1 MIMILIMN
9 YRCTVNPQL
18 IIRYD
23 FKHIFT
29 YRMLYHIMAY
39 YDTDSRR
46 VFIDKHDII
55 IKYGSNKKS
64 VDSAI
69 AELINNKII
78 EPYNYYKNQYKINDK
93 VFVNFVNGLT
103 K

>member
-1 MIMILIMN
+1 MMILIMN
-9 YRCTVNPQL
+9 CRCTVNPQL

-29 YRMLYHIMAY
+29 YRMLY
-39 YDTDSRR
+39 
-46 VFIDKHDII
+46 
-55 IKYGSNKKS
+55 
-64 VDSAI
+64 
-69 AELINNKII
+69 
-78 EPYNYYKNQYKINDK
+78 QYKINDK